1 MYKSSCQKEAPF
13 LLGIHIWVLM
23 ACINTNDYSLHFFAD
38 RHWNLEAKKG
48 VLSVI
53 RRKHGIVKTNLSI
66 KQIMLLTIGEIK
78 VYSF

>member
-1 MYKSSCQKEAPF
+1 
-13 LLGIHIWVLM
+13 M